1 MCLVMRLAVRSS
13 YLILQDLFCDI
24 LRYFL
29 TVFLL
34 FVLLF
39 SYYRVCLCVFDEF
52 IYDFGDEVAEFL
64 LIIYVM
70 VSVWGLVMGD

>member
-1 MCLVMRLAVRSS
+1 MCLVMCLAVRSS
-13 YLILQDLFCDI
+13 YLILRDLFCDI

-39 SYYRVCLCVFDEF
+39 SYYRVCWCVFAEF
-52 IYDFGDEVAEFL
+52 IYDFGDEVVEFL

-70 VSVWGLVMGD
+70 VSVVD